1 MSNSSALPSDPSQ
14 LLNDLLKS
22 AKSKGA
28 DAADALLV
36 EGTSSSLSCRLGK
49 PEDLERSE
57 GWDLG
62 LRVLIGK
69 QQAVVSSSGLGA
81 NALSELV
88 DRAVAMA
95 TARSTSSDNALAPRP
110 DDETTACCL
119 PINTR
124 KPKSQPSER
133 SKSSG
138 FPSRHDRLDD
148 VPSTNSA
155 SAASAPLLFA
165 LFKRSF
171 RSWLGSDGNADE
183 LDIYSS

>member
-95 TARSTSSDNALAPRP
+95 RAVPEDAYAGLADP
-110 DDETTACCL
+110 DQLATDIPDLDEFD
-119 PINTR
+119 
-124 KPKSQPSER
+124 PSEPSAEQMIEIDR
-133 SKSSG
+133 KS
-138 FPSRHDRLDD
+138 
-148 VPSTNSA
+148 VV
-155 SAASAPLLFA
+155 
-165 LFKRSF
+165 
-171 RSWLGSDGNADE
+171 
-183 LDIYSS
+183 